1 LVCATVF
8 TAIDELLAD
17 AVYTAYARRL
27 DMARSSS
34 NFDMREA
41 KPRLL
46 DILKG
51 LNLLASDDQFPDD
64 FDATLLLLKAVN
76 L

>member
-1 LVCATVF
+1 
-8 TAIDELLAD
+8 
-17 AVYTAYARRL
+17 
-27 DMARSSS
+27 MARSSS
-34 NFDMREA
+34 NLDVREA

-51 LNLLASDDQFPDD
+51 LTLLASNDQFPDD
-64 FDATLLLLKAVN
+64 FDATLLPLKAVD

>member
-1 LVCATVF
+1 
-8 TAIDELLAD
+8 
-17 AVYTAYARRL
+17 
-27 DMARSSS
+27 MARSSS
-34 NFDMREA
+34 NFDVREA

-51 LNLLASDDQFPDD
+51 LTLLAADDQFPDD
-64 FDATLLLLKAVN
+64 FDATLLPLKAVD

>member
-1 LVCATVF
+1 
-8 TAIDELLAD
+8 
-17 AVYTAYARRL
+17 
-27 DMARSSS
+27 MARSSS

>member
-1 LVCATVF
+1 MRDRSF
-8 TAIDELLAD
+8 AIDELPAG
-17 AVYTAYARRL
+17 AVYTAYTRRL

-34 NFDMREA
+34 NLDVREA

-51 LNLLASDDQFPDD
+51 LTLLASEDQFQDD
-64 FDATLLLLKAVN
+64 FDATLLPLKAVD

>member
-1 LVCATVF
+1 
-8 TAIDELLAD
+8 
-17 AVYTAYARRL
+17 
-27 DMARSSS
+27 MARSSS
-34 NFDMREA
+34 NFDVCEA

-51 LNLLASDDQFPDD
+51 LTLLAADDQFTDD
-64 FDATLLLLKAVN
+64 FDATLLPLKAID

>member
-1 LVCATVF
+1 
-8 TAIDELLAD
+8 
-17 AVYTAYARRL
+17 
-27 DMARSSS
+27 MARSSS
-34 NFDMREA
+34 NFDVRET

-51 LNLLASDDQFPDD
+51 LTLLTSDDQFPDD
-64 FDATLLLLKAVN
+64 FDELLPLKAVD

>member
-1 LVCATVF
+1 
-8 TAIDELLAD
+8 
-17 AVYTAYARRL
+17 
-27 DMARSSS
+27 MARSSS
-34 NFDMREA
+34 NLDVREA

-51 LNLLASDDQFPDD
+51 LTLLASEDQFQDD
-64 FDATLLLLKAVN
+64 FDATLLPLKAVD

>member
-1 LVCATVF
+1 
-8 TAIDELLAD
+8 
-17 AVYTAYARRL
+17 
-27 DMARSSS
+27 MARSSS
-34 NFDMREA
+34 NFDVREA

-51 LNLLASDDQFPDD
+51 LAILASDDQFPDD
-64 FDATLLLLKAVN
+64 FDETLLPLKAVD

>member
-1 LVCATVF
+1 
-8 TAIDELLAD
+8 
-17 AVYTAYARRL
+17 
-27 DMARSSS
+27 MARSSS
-34 NFDMREA
+34 NLDVREA

-51 LNLLASDDQFPDD
+51 LTLLASDDQFPHE
-64 FDATLLLLKAVN
+64 FNATLLPLEAVD